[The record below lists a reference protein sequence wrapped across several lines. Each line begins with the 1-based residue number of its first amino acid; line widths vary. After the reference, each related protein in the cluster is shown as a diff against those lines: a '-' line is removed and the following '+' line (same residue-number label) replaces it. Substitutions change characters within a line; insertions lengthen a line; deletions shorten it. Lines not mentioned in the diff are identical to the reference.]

1 MSALGQILTFA
12 LDLYLYVVIA
22 SVVISWL
29 IAFDVVN
36 TRNEQAAR
44 LAALLDRATEPVYR
58 RLRKFIPPLGGMDL
72 SPLVVIMAI
81 YLLQNIIMRTLIL
94 RIPYG
99 L

>member
-44 LAALLDRATEPVYR
+44 LVTLLDRATDPVYR

>member
-44 LAALLDRATEPVYR
+44 LVALLDRATDPVYR

-72 SPLVVIMAI
+72 SPLVVIMGI